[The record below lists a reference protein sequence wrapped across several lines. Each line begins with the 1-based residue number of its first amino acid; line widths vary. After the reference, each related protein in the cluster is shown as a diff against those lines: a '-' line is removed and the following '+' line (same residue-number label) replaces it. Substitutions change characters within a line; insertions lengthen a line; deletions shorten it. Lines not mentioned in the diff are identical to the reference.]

1 VNSQGRILVVDDTVA
16 NCRLLTAVLAAKGY
30 EVFSATS
37 GAEALELVASKHP
50 DLILLDIYMPEM
62 DGYEVCQRLREDPAT
77 SFLPIVMVTSAGNQE
92 RIPSLEAGADDFV
105 AKPFDTP
112 ELLARVGSLL
122 RIKAYHDT
130 VQSQAAE
137 LSDWNQALEARV
149 AEQVAELERTSRLRR
164 FFSPS
169 VADLIESSG
178 DEAMLETHRRE
189 IAVLFCDLRGFTA
202 FTRGAEPEDVAT
214 VLAQF
219 HAVVGDLVVR
229 HQATVGYFSGDGLM
243 VYFNDP
249 VPCPDPAARAVQMA
263 VELRAAM
270 GEPQAKWRAVGHDV
284 GLGVGVGL
292 GYATLGTVGFEG
304 CLGYGA
310 VGSVV
315 NLASRLC
322 DEAEPGEILVSA
334 SVHAAIG
341 DLVATESIGELSMK
355 GFPTPAPAWRVL
367 GGEGDEAP
375 APRASTTVGAT
386 PAGRQPE
393 APAAVAPTQLAG
405 NRFLSEGDNWTI
417 AYDGTSVRLRDAK
430 GLQYLARLLGDPG
443 REFHVADLL
452 VAAAGEATP
461 AAASE
466 LGAAGRTGVDLVSAL
481 GDAGEVLDA
490 RAKAEYRRRLE
501 DLRAEREEA
510 AANGDA
516 ARAARAEEEID
527 FISQELAAAYGLGG
541 RARKDADSGER
552 LRKAVS
558 NRIRDSITK
567 LQRVHPVLGRHLDN
581 AVRTGVFCSYVPEKP
596 VSWEVSEG

>member
-1 VNSQGRILVVDDTVA
+1 
-16 NCRLLTAVLAAKGY
+16 
-30 EVFSATS
+30 
-37 GAEALELVASKHP
+37 
-50 DLILLDIYMPEM
+50 
-62 DGYEVCQRLREDPAT
+62 
-77 SFLPIVMVTSAGNQE
+77 
-92 RIPSLEAGADDFV
+92 
-105 AKPFDTP
+105 
-112 ELLARVGSLL
+112 
-122 RIKAYHDT
+122 
-130 VQSQAAE
+130 
-137 LSDWNQALEARV
+137 
-149 AEQVAELERTSRLRR
+149 
-164 FFSPS
+164 
-169 VADLIESSG
+169 
-178 DEAMLETHRRE
+178 
-189 IAVLFCDLRGFTA
+189 
-202 FTRGAEPEDVAT
+202 
-214 VLAQF
+214 
-219 HAVVGDLVVR
+219 
-229 HQATVGYFSGDGLM
+229 
-243 VYFNDP
+243 
-249 VPCPDPAARAVQMA
+249 
-263 VELRAAM
+263 
-270 GEPQAKWRAVGHDV
+270 
-284 GLGVGVGL
+284 
-292 GYATLGTVGFEG
+292 
-304 CLGYGA
+304 
-310 VGSVV
+310 VV

-375 APRASTTVGAT
+375 APRAAAAAVG
-386 PAGRQPE
+386 RRLE
-393 APAAVAPTQLAG
+393 APAAEAVAPTQVAG
-405 NRFLSEGDNWTI
+405 NHFLAEGDNWTI

-430 GLQYLARLLGDPG
+430 GLHYLARLLGDPG

-461 AAASE
+461 AAATE

-516 ARAARAEEEID
+516 GRAARAEEEID

>member
-1 VNSQGRILVVDDTVA
+1 LNSQGRILVVDDTVA

-37 GAEALELVASKHP
+37 GAEALELVASKNP
-50 DLILLDIYMPEM
+50 DLVLLDIYMPEM
-62 DGYEVCQRLREDPAT
+62 DGYEVCKRLRGDPAT

-130 VQSQAAE
+130 VQAQAAE
-137 LSDWNQALEARV
+137 LSQWNHALEARV
-149 AEQVAELERTSRLRR
+149 TEQVAELERMGRLRR
-164 FFSPS
+164 FFSPP

-178 DEAMLETHRRE
+178 DAAMLETHRRE

-202 FTRGAEPEDVAT
+202 FTRGAEPEDVAA

-219 HAVVGDLVVR
+219 HAVVGDLVLR

-375 APRASTTVGAT
+375 RAPAAATVG
-386 PAGRQPE
+386 RRPE
-393 APAAVAPTQLAG
+393 APAAEAVAPTSDNHFLA
-405 NRFLSEGDNWTI
+405 EGDNWTI

-461 AAASE
+461 AAAAE
-466 LGAAGRTGVDLVSAL
+466 LGASGRTGVDLVSAL

-596 VSWEVSEG
+596 VSWEVSEA